1 MIPVTEAERREK
13 FFEEIKDDHPLMDL
27 IHRCINNDPHLRPHA
42 SEIVKQVS
50 QVATQFPATFANRLI
65 MLRIIEEAV
74 KEIRVLQE
82 EKDVIIQQNE
92 VQIMT
97 LQQETKQKARE
108 IERLNVAYSSEVE
121 QLKLEFGDLNSQTEL
136 LVARHNAEVTE
147 YKAELAEYKSK
158 IAISERKYN
167 NTENILQKEKEL
179 SGTLAENLQKKD
191 VIIAGMKE
199 QLTKAREY
207 LTTKQQVSSHRH
219 PLVYIHN
226 YSNGKHS

>member
-1 MIPVTEAERREK
+1 
-13 FFEEIKDDHPLMDL
+13 
-27 IHRCINNDPHLRPHA
+27 
-42 SEIVKQVS
+42 
-50 QVATQFPATFANRLI
+50 

-97 LQQETKQKARE
+97 LQQETNQKAGE

-121 QLKLEFGDLNSQTEL
+121 QLKLEFRDLNSQTEL